1 MSIAIVGDNLIHYE
15 AIGRG
20 EPIIFVHGWLGSWRY
35 WWPSMQALSTRHRT
49 FAFDLWGWGDSSK
62 QAGQYN
68 FDNYVKMMDQ
78 FMNKLGIMGP
88 ATLVG
93 HSLGA
98 AVALR
103 FARQHPDRVKR
114 LVTVALPVE
123 GHHVPERLTRT
134 DSPSFISRL
143 GKAAA
148 FPELEAEVKK
158 TDTAALNATAI
169 ELQGLSFAQD
179 LSEAP
184 CPTLLVFG
192 EKDNVVAPPNGD
204 HRHIIEAPGRHF
216 ISLNDCSHFPMLD
229 EPVKF
234 NRLIQEFIHNDDL
247 SELAVKE
254 YWSRRTY

>member
-62 QAGQYN
+62 QDGQYAFN
-68 FDNYVKMMDQ
+68 NYVRMLDQ
-78 FMNKLGIMGP
+78 FMDKLGIMAP

-98 AVALR
+98 AVSLR
-103 FARQHPDRVKR
+103 FACDRPDRVKR

-123 GHHVPERLTRT
+123 GHHVPDRLTRS
-134 DSPSFISRL
+134 DPQSFITRI
-143 GKAAA
+143 GKGAA
-148 FPELEAEVKK
+148 FPEVESEAKK
-158 TDTAALNATAI
+158 TDVAALNSLAS
-169 ELQGLSFAQD
+169 EMQSLSFAAD
-179 LSEAP
+179 LARVT
-184 CPTLLVFG
+184 CPTLIVFG
-192 EKDNVVAPPNGD
+192 DRDTVVTPPNGE
-204 HRHIIEAPGRHF
+204 HQHLLNSPGRHY
-216 ISLNDCSHFPMLD
+216 IALNDCSHFPMLD

-234 NRLIQEFIHNDDL
+234 NRLIQDFITSDDL